1 MSLPVI
7 AVRPC
12 LLIFFIFLLK
22 AEAVEAQ
29 QFMQIERRGSPKTV
43 RIYPGTVLSYRY
55 QGSWYEGEIQDFRF
69 DLNQIVMHN
78 RYLPVKEIEALRY
91 PRPAVKA
98 FGRRLLGVG
107 ALWTG
112 GHLLA
117 EALDGRPGVELTP
130 FQIGAGVATLLPGAY
145 LTLFTDKYKVIE
157 MGKRRRLRLMDL
169 TL

>member
-1 MSLPVI
+1 MSLPVF
-7 AVRPC
+7 AMRHC
-12 LLIFFIFLLK
+12 LFIVLFSLVG

-29 QFMQIERRGSPKTV
+29 RFMQIERRGSPKTV
-43 RIYPGTVLSYRY
+43 RIYPGTVISYRY

-78 RYLPVKEIEALRY
+78 RYLPVVEIEALRY
-91 PRPAVKA
+91 PKHGVKA
-98 FGRRLLGVG
+98 LGMNMLGVG
-107 ALWTG
+107 TLWTG

-117 EALDGRPGVELTP
+117 EVFDEEPGVELTP

-145 LTLFTDKYKVIE
+145 LTFFAPKYKVIE